1 MNEVDHWSPIE
12 SADPEQ
18 IRDEQLAALRAQLE
32 RLMSRSPF
40 YTEKL
45 AAAGFEL
52 GDAASLRDLSQL
64 PFTEKQELRD
74 TQAEQPPLGAHAGVE
89 MVDVERIHASSGTTG
104 KPSYIGLTATDAAR
118 WREAVTRAYYTQG
131 VRRDS
136 VVAMGFGIGFFVG
149 GLPVQQGL
157 AAIGATVIPVGTGAT
172 ERLIEASLDLGANA
186 LACTPSY
193 AAYLADRTQAVA
205 GIAPEAIGFKRVLVG
220 AEPGGGIPAF
230 RAALQ
235 DVWNATVTESV
246 GNGDVVPIHSAE
258 CEAQN
263 GSHFL
268 VPDMAVM
275 EVIDPDTAEVIDIW
289 AQPRSEGELVFTHLD
304 RECAALVR
312 FRTRDHVEIR
322 TDPCPCGRT
331 GPRMVC
337 VGRTDDMLLLRGVNV
352 WPSAVKDVI
361 SEFRPRLSGQFRIA
375 LDQAGHHHDPPL
387 HIVAEVGASSDAGAD
402 RTAIGSEVEA
412 ALRAKLIV
420 TCAVELVDAGT
431 FPRTETKEK
440 LLWRRD
446 LDPDPKTAGR

>member
-1 MNEVDHWSPIE
+1 
-12 SADPEQ
+12 
-18 IRDEQLAALRAQLE
+18 
-32 RLMSRSPF
+32 
-40 YTEKL
+40 
-45 AAAGFEL
+45 
-52 GDAASLRDLSQL
+52 
-64 PFTEKQELRD
+64 
-74 TQAEQPPLGAHAGVE
+74 
-89 MVDVERIHASSGTTG
+89 
-104 KPSYIGLTATDAAR
+104 
-118 WREAVTRAYYTQG
+118 
-131 VRRDS
+131 
-136 VVAMGFGIGFFVG
+136 
-149 GLPVQQGL
+149 
-157 AAIGATVIPVGTGAT
+157 
-172 ERLIEASLDLGANA
+172 
-186 LACTPSY
+186 
-193 AAYLADRTQAVA
+193 
-205 GIAPEAIGFKRVLVG
+205 
-220 AEPGGGIPAF
+220 
-230 RAALQ
+230 
-235 DVWNATVTESV
+235 
-246 GNGDVVPIHSAE
+246 
-258 CEAQN
+258 
-263 GSHFL
+263 

-446 LDPDPKTAGR
+446 LNPDPKTAGR